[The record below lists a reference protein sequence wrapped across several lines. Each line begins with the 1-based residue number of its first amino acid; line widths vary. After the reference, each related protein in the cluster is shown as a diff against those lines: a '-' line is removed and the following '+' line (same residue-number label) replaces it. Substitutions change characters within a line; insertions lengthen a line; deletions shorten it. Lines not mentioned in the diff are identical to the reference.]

1 MRRHK
6 RWSSIYTSVV
16 LATIPL
22 LTAGYTEAQTS
33 ATALA
38 ERSAVV
44 VSGTVVKVNASEEPL
59 QTPSANT
66 VVVKVDQMLAGAE
79 ISGDQKDRNVTV
91 VLSRPRNLK
100 VGTSGV
106 FFGNPRFI
114 GKTMTIAGEG
124 EILTNANR
132 VTAQLE
138 RGTQSRRDKP
148 VRDRLAAANR
158 VFRGKVE
165 EVRLVATDDRNREPA
180 GEHDP
185 EWQVATVRVLSPIRR
200 ATENETVLVIFP
212 ASRDIVWFNSPKL
225 KVGDELIF
233 ITHKP
238 KEAELPLMRTSGAMP
253 LIERQRAE
261 LVTHP
266 SDVLPVAEQT
276 RVVRLTKEVQ

>member
-6 RWSSIYTSVV
+6 RWSSIYASLV

-22 LTAGYTEAQTS
+22 LTAGYTKAQVS
-33 ATALA
+33 ATTLA

-44 VSGTVVKVNASEEPL
+44 VSGTVVRVNASEEPL

-66 VVVKVDQMLAGAE
+66 VVVKVDRMLAGAE
-79 ISGDQKDRNVTV
+79 ISGDQKGRNVTV
-91 VLSRPRNLK
+91 VLSRARNLK

-114 GKTMTIAGEG
+114 GKTMTIASEG
-124 EILTNANR
+124 EILTNPDR

-148 VRDRLAAANR
+148 VRDRIAAANR

-165 EVRLVATDDRNREPA
+165 EVKPVATDDRKPESA

-185 EWQVATVRVLSPIRR
+185 EWQVATVRVLAPIRR
-200 ATENETVLVIFP
+200 SRENETVLVIFP
-212 ASRDIVWFNSPKL
+212 ASKDIVWFNSPKL

-238 KEAELPLMRTSGAMP
+238 KEGELPMLRSTGALP
-253 LIERQRAE
+253 LVERQAAE

-266 SDVLPVAEQT
+266 SDVLPVGEQA

>member
-1 MRRHK
+1 MRRLK
-6 RWSSIYTSVV
+6 RWSYTSLVS
-16 LATIPL
+16 ATILL
-22 LTAGYTEAQTS
+22 LTAGLADAQTS
-33 ATALA
+33 ASALA

-44 VSGTVVKVNASEEPL
+44 VSGTAVKINASEEPL

-66 VVVKVDQMLAGAE
+66 VVVKVDRMLAGAE
-79 ISGDQKDRNVTV
+79 ISGDQKGRNVTV
-91 VLSRPRNLK
+91 VLSRARTLK
-100 VGTSGV
+100 VGASGV
-106 FFGNPRFI
+106 FFGNPRFV
-114 GKTMTIAGEG
+114 GKTMTISSEG
-124 EILTNANR
+124 EILTNPDR

-148 VRDRLAAANR
+148 LLDRLAAANR

-165 EVRLVATDDRNREPA
+165 EVRPLTTDDRNREAA

-185 EWQVATVRVLSPIRR
+185 EWQVATVRVVSPIRR
-200 ATENETVLVIFP
+200 ARENETVLVIFP

-238 KEAELPLMRTSGAMP
+238 KEAELPLMRTTGILP
-253 LIERQRAE
+253 LIERQSAE

-266 SDVLPVAEQT
+266 SDVLPVAEQP

>member
-6 RWSSIYTSVV
+6 RWSSIYASLV

-22 LTAGYTEAQTS
+22 ATASYTKAQTS

-66 VVVKVDQMLAGAE
+66 VVVKVERMLAGAE
-79 ISGDQKDRNVTV
+79 ISGDQAGRNVTV

-100 VGTSGV
+100 VGTSGI

-138 RGTQSRRDKP
+138 RGTQARRDKP
-148 VRDRLAAANR
+148 MRDRLAAANR

-165 EVRLVATDDRNREPA
+165 EVRPVATDDRNRGTA
-180 GEHDP
+180 SEHDP
-185 EWQVATVRVLSPIRR
+185 EWQVATVRVVSPIRR
-200 ATENETVLVIFP
+200 ARENETVLVIFP

-225 KVGDELIF
+225 KVGDESIF

-238 KEAELPLMRTSGAMP
+238 KEAEIPLMRTSGAMP
-253 LIERQRAE
+253 LIERQAAE

-266 SDVLPVAEQT
+266 SDVLPVAEQA